1 VFTLPADVAGAV
13 LDRLGV
19 AAPTDVAGAGALLG
33 RLARTFPAGTT
44 AKMEA
49 LAAGA
54 VPPGADPAAVV
65 AEWVARPGLAWS
77 CWAAATVF
85 AALVHAGGGLR
96 ADVVGARRI
105 DLKAPPVDVHTLVVL
120 HDGDRSW
127 VADPYFGVPPI
138 AASGGTATRPGVW
151 GRAVTD
157 GPVWRT
163 AVAPCSAR
171 SVLRYRSLT
180 LPLDR
185 ADVEAFC
192 RISVTHTG
200 VSPRPWAQLVT
211 DDGGAVAAVDRSGAV
226 VMRRWSGLTT
236 AWGSVPSVSVLA
248 SWTAAEAAMAELA
261 MGELAT
267 A

>member
-19 AAPTDVAGAGALLG
+19 AAPTDVAGAGALVG
-33 RLARTFPAGTT
+33 RLARTFPGGTT

-49 LAAGA
+49 MAAGD

-65 AEWVARPGLAWS
+65 AEWTARPGLAWS

-85 AALVHAGGGLR
+85 AALVHAGDRLR

-105 DLKAPPVDVHTLVVL
+105 DLTAPPVDVHTLVVL
-120 HDGDRSW
+120 HDGDRTW

-138 AASGGTATRPGVW
+138 AAPGGTATRPGVW
-151 GRAVTD
+151 GAAAAD
-157 GPVWRT
+157 GAAWRT
-163 AVAPCSAR
+163 AAARCSAR
-171 SVLRYRSLT
+171 SVLRYRSIT

-200 VSPRPWAQLVT
+200 VSPRPWAQLLT
-211 DDGGAVAAVDRSGAV
+211 DDGGVVAAVDRSGAV
-226 VMRRWSGLTT
+226 LVRRWTGLCS
-236 AWGSVPSVSVLA
+236 AWGSVPSVSVLP
-248 SWTAAEAAMAELA
+248 SWTEAEAVMAELA
-261 MGELAT
+261 VAEPAT